1 MSELSV
7 NEILNQLKKTEQL
20 TSIYVP
26 TQQKDIDFKPI
37 TLLQQKGIMDK
48 VTVNSFGIVEFFN
61 TIYELINTLTV
72 TDIKG
77 ITVIDRINIVL
88 SFRSSINK
96 TYEGVDL
103 PTLLIKNRSIVL
115 PVLNKTVKSDKFVFD
130 ISVPSITAD
139 YTSNLYLINNFKD
152 EKQLLGKMMVNE
164 LSKFINKLTILNDTD
179 TVIDFNT
186 QSLKNKF
193 TIIESIESKHFNEIF
208 EYITQIRDIEQ
219 EFVKFED
226 KQIDIGP
233 ELFIL

>member
-139 YTSNLYLINNFKD
+139 YKSNLYLINNFKD

-186 QSLKNKF
+186 QSLKK
-193 TIIESIESKHFNEIF
+193 S
-208 EYITQIRDIEQ
+208 
-219 EFVKFED
+219 VKF
-226 KQIDIGP
+226 
-233 ELFIL
+233 